1 MIRHPSLPDA
11 QRQAREN
18 GNIQMER
25 KGNNKTNRKLN
36 KSKKKQNT
44 NNHHNNQKEMQKERT
59 GPININLSC
68 SIFHIFS
75 FFVSSLLFHHFHVFI
90 FQGPGIYFPEFILSK
105 FLFSDWIPSTSP
117 YGRAG
122 ADFLRIGNAAP
133 PMNPSMN
140 PSAHR
145 CRTALPNSPEKNL
158 LGRSG
163 PAMTSLESHSRLI
176 SIQCN

>member
-1 MIRHPSLPDA
+1 
-11 QRQAREN
+11 
-18 GNIQMER
+18 MEIF
-25 KGNNKTNRKLN
+25 KWKEKEITKQIESSINQ
-36 KSKKKQNT
+36 KKKQNT
-44 NNHHNNQKEMQKERT
+44 NNHHNNQKEMQEERT

-105 FLFSDWIPSTSP
+105 FLFFRLDSINFSVWK
-117 YGRAG
+117 GRG
-122 ADFLRIGNAAP
+122 RFP
-133 PMNPSMN
+133 PNWQ
-140 PSAHR
+140 R
-145 CRTALPNSPEKNL
+145 RTADEPIDEPISPQVPDSVAKFPRKKNL